1 MKSVK
6 HQRRG
11 GATTA
16 GFALQIV
23 NTPGR
28 PARQGSTD
36 ELAALGLDALACL
49 VVGCI
54 NQGEASLRI
63 REQTLYNRGILM
75 EDNFEPHRVE
85 RRQLSLG
92 LRARTRNVA
101 EAGDGFETRIVRCV
115 GQFLAHMKLDTRQ
128 QQEIR

>member
-36 ELAALGLDALACL
+36 ELAALGLDGLACL

-75 EDNFEPHRVE
+75 EGVRVHTT
-85 RRQLSLG
+85 SL
-92 LRARTRNVA
+92 
-101 EAGDGFETRIVRCV
+101 IVRV
-115 GQFLAHMKLDTRQ
+115 AWRHGFLVR
-128 QQEIR
+128 